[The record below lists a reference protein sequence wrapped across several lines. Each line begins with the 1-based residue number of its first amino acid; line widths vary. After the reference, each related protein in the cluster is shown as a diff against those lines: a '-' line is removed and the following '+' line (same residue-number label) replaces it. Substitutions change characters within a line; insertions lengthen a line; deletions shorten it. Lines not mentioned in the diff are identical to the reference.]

1 MTEQIGDDEGG
12 VLHRAAHGEELYDA
26 AAAEA
31 RPRPSRRTLTLIV
44 APIIVLVSIGTIGNA
59 IHPALLKSHPMW
71 LVAMEP
77 RTRYLLLVAN
87 KGVAFAPF
95 VIVAVIRK
103 LASDPLFFLL
113 GYLYGDNAVAW
124 VERRFDNNSGIVR
137 RVERLFR
144 RAAPVMVFMFPG
156 PLVCVLAGA
165 TGMKIRTFAFFNV
178 IGTFVAVVF
187 YYRLA
192 RSIKGPLDAIN
203 NFYSHNFK
211 WLLVLSVV
219 LTLYW
224 LWDQRRKG
232 NTTSLADAEAQL
244 EGPSRPR
251 SGNEGGPE
259 RETPA
264 S

>member
-1 MTEQIGDDEGG
+1 VTEPRPD
-12 VLHRAAHGEELYDA
+12 APAEE
-26 AAAEA
+26 
-31 RPRPSRRTLTLIV
+31 RPRPSRRTLILIL
-44 APIIVLVSIGTIGNA
+44 APIIVLITIGTVGNA
-59 IHPALLKSHPMW
+59 IHPALLKRHPMW

-87 KGVAFAPF
+87 RGVAFVPY

-113 GYLYGDNAVAW
+113 GFLYGDNAVKW
-124 VERRFDNNSGIVR
+124 VEQRFDNNSGIVR
-137 RVERLFR
+137 RIERLFR
-144 RAAPVMVFMFPG
+144 RAAPVMVFFFPG

-165 TGMKIRTFAFFNV
+165 TGMRIRTFAFFNV
-178 IGTFVAVVF
+178 VGTFVAVVF

-192 RSIKGPLDAIN
+192 ESIKGPLDAIN
-203 NFYSHNFK
+203 NFYSRYFK
-211 WLLVLSVV
+211 WLLVLSIG

-232 NTTSLADAEAQL
+232 KLLSLSEAEEAL
-244 EGPSRPR
+244 EGDQ
-251 SGNEGGPE
+251 
-259 RETPA
+259 PA